1 MAKGKMTLELSIEE
15 WRVIENALSN
25 YKGRIIHLS
34 RNNESSYEEYVKLAK
49 EEKILD
55 KLMEDFSL

>member
-34 RNNESSYEEYVKLAK
+34 RNNEGSYEEYTKLTK

-55 KLMEDFSL
+55 KLMADFSL

>member
-1 MAKGKMTLELSIEE
+1 MTLELSIEE
-15 WRVIENALSN
+15 WSVIENALSN

-34 RNNESSYEEYVKLAK
+34 RNNEGNYEEYTRLAK

-55 KLMEDFSL
+55 KLIEDFSL

>member
-1 MAKGKMTLELSIEE
+1 MAQGKVTLELSIEE

-34 RNNESSYEEYVKLAK
+34 RNNEGSYEEYTKLTK
-49 EEKILD
+49 EEKYLTN
-55 KLMEDFSL
+55 

>member
-34 RNNESSYEEYVKLAK
+34 RNNEGSYEEYTKLAK

-55 KLMEDFSL
+55 KLIEDFSL